1 MARRA
6 VCLAG
11 AVAGTLAVSIA
22 AGPAAL
28 GQQAQNQQAQNQQA
42 RGQASQPGRQLS
54 VVIESVSPQWATPG
68 HKVTVT
74 GIVRNGTTTAQRDL
88 SVQLRSSLYPLS
100 NRTELGLYAAG
111 ELPADGPVGLAV
123 SLHRVIPA
131 GGELSWQATLQPSM
145 VGMTTFG
152 VYPLAAQIVNG
163 ATGQAVTD
171 RTGQTVTDR
180 TFLPFWPGQ
189 SASSRPRPLSI
200 AWIWPLIDH
209 PYQAACPSL
218 FSNALAGRLAA
229 NGRLGRLLTAGA
241 SYSTAAHLTWAL
253 DPALV
258 QNAHTM
264 TTRYQVDGFPG
275 CDDAT
280 SLRGSPAAQTW
291 LRQLSHAISG
301 QQVFFTPYGDADVAA
316 LSHVGLDTDL
326 KRAFADRQ
334 IGQHIL
340 HLPTAGDIAWP
351 DSGLADS
358 GVLGNLAAYGGM
370 KTVVLDSTVM
380 PPSAPPPNY
389 TPSAQAS
396 VASSI
401 GTRLNVL
408 LADHEITQI
417 LRSGGSARPGTAFTT
432 QQRFLAETAMIVAE
446 SPQLARSLVVAP
458 PRRWNP
464 TPSLPGALLSD
475 TVRAPWLKPT
485 SLAALAAVK
494 HPTGQAPRRPP
505 RNRQVSKEE
514 LSGSYLAQVSSLDKA
529 VSVQG
534 SILVPPAHDY
544 LGTAVASL
552 ESTAWR
558 GDQAGTRQALIR
570 RVARYVAAQ
579 GRKVSIID
587 RGQITLSGSSGKVP
601 ISITNRLPGP
611 VQVQLHARVPPDKRL
626 IVESFDN
633 RVSIPPGKTVTVR
646 VPVHASTVGVT
657 YVTLGLL
664 APGGHPLPGTLVR
677 LSVHATRFG
686 TLALVIIC
694 AALGVFVL
702 TAFAR
707 TVRRGRRD
715 GRGGGEPGHTASD
728 PPGPATV
735 TGSVMSGDDLAHDHP
750 PEDPDEYADARGR
763 ASR

>member
-11 AVAGTLAVSIA
+11 AVAGTLAVSVA

-28 GQQAQNQQAQNQQA
+28 GQQAQGQQAQGQQA
-42 RGQASQPGRQLS
+42 QGQASQPGRQLS

-74 GIVRNGTTTAQRDL
+74 GIVRNGTTTAERDL

-131 GGELSWQATLQPSM
+131 GGERSWQATLQPST

-152 VYPLAAQIVNG
+152 VYPLAAQIVKARPG
-163 ATGQAVTD
+163 RPYD
-171 RTGQTVTDR
+171 RTGQAVTDR
-180 TFLPFWPGQ
+180 TFLPFWPGR
-189 SASSRPRPLSI
+189 APRRGREPLSI

-241 SYSTAAHLTWAL
+241 SYSAAAHLTWAV

-258 QNAHTM
+258 QNAHT
-264 TTRYQVDGFPG
+264 
-275 CDDAT
+275 DDHPVQGRAASPAATMPT

-291 LRQLSHAISG
+291 LRQLSQRHSG

-326 KRAFADRQ
+326 KRAFADGQ

-340 HLPTAGDIAWP
+340 HLPTVRRHRLAGQRA
-351 DSGLADS
+351 GR
-358 GVLGNLAAYGGM
+358 LGHSRQPRASAGSRRWCS
-370 KTVVLDSTVM
+370 DSTVM
-380 PPSAPPPNY
+380 PPSGPPPNY

-396 VASSI
+396 VASGI

-408 LADHEITQI
+408 LADHDDHSD
-417 LRSGGSARPGTAFTT
+417 SGAPVARPGPA
-432 QQRFLAETAMIVAE
+432 RH
-446 SPQLARSLVVAP
+446 SPRAAIPGRDRHDRRRVPATARSLVVTP

-464 TPSLPGALLSD
+464 APGLPGALLND
-475 TVRAPWLKPT
+475 TVHAPWLKPA

-514 LSGSYLAQVSSLDKA
+514 LSGSYLAQVRASTRPSA
-529 VSVQG
+529 AGQHPHPAG
-534 SILVPPAHDY
+534 SDY
-544 LGTAVASL
+544 LGTASPPWSPRPGGA
-552 ESTAWR
+552 
-558 GDQAGTRQALIR
+558 
-570 RVARYVAAQ
+570 
-579 GRKVSIID
+579 D
-587 RGQITLSGSSGKVP
+587 RGGQP
-601 ISITNRLPGP
+601 PAGP
-611 VQVQLHARVPPDKRL
+611 
-626 IVESFDN
+626 
-633 RVSIPPGKTVTVR
+633 
-646 VPVHASTVGVT
+646 
-657 YVTLGLL
+657 
-664 APGGHPLPGTLVR
+664 
-677 LSVHATRFG
+677 
-686 TLALVIIC
+686 
-694 AALGVFVL
+694 
-702 TAFAR
+702 
-707 TVRRGRRD
+707 
-715 GRGGGEPGHTASD
+715 
-728 PPGPATV
+728 
-735 TGSVMSGDDLAHDHP
+735 
-750 PEDPDEYADARGR
+750 
-763 ASR
+763 